1 MRSLPQQI
9 HCADIWTTWGLSLVS
24 SRDFKDN
31 VISISRITHVGQVGR
46 GKHIIDKRP
55 GGVLHWEILGAEVP
69 IVFFSSRSL
78 LLHAFVLSVT
88 EEWIFSNP
96 EALTL

>member
-1 MRSLPQQI
+1 MRSLPQHI
-9 HCADIWTTWGLSLVS
+9 DYANIWTTWRLALVS

-31 VISISRITHVGQVGR
+31 VVSISRITHVGQVGR

-55 GGVLHWEILGAEVP
+55 RGVLHWAILGAEVP
-69 IVFFSSRSL
+69 IGFFSSEGL
-78 LLHAFVLSVT
+78 LLHVFVLSVT